1 MINLKVGEQTYI
13 IKFGYKALA
22 KSGILPTVVN
32 LQKEMSEIAKAQE
45 KRQKERENRK
55 NFPEYNTDEM
65 GNPIEE
71 DDDVEDA
78 IDNVLIYERMME
90 TIAPLML
97 AGLQKKHPEFEVDYD
112 NAEDVK
118 VKTDLVIDLIDDYAD
133 DDDSMDISD
142 LFSALTDEL
151 FNNGFLSQKSKK
163 LEEAME
169 QTDST
174 ITPTDH
180 LQPKN

>member
-1 MINLKVGEQTYI
+1 
-13 IKFGYKALA
+13 
-22 KSGILPTVVN
+22 
-32 LQKEMSEIAKAQE
+32 
-45 KRQKERENRK
+45 
-55 NFPEYNTDEM
+55 M

-97 AGLQKKHPEFEVDYD
+97 AGLQKKHPEFKVDYD

-118 VKTDLVIDLIDDYAD
+118 AKTDLVIDLIDDYAD

-163 LEEAME
+163 LETAME